1 MSIGKTVT
9 VRRASFIVIAF
20 VIAVMMLMMISTTNV
35 YAQGSENQEVNKES
49 EDSKDNK
56 SIIEAISNAPIA
68 ETINQVAEH
77 GDTSYYTLMLD
88 GRQVAAFEKERDAKA
103 VIEIIEDHFAQ
114 TDIEGAVV
122 SMEPKLTVEKVR
134 VDSKDAYPDFDDV
147 NAIVTYLVKGDG
159 DLVHFTSEDD
169 TLWGIAEAY
178 GVDVDDVIK
187 LNPNIDPEVLTGDTR
202 VIVQK
207 AQPLVRIKIEYDELV
222 EKEIKFK
229 TVEEETED
237 LYEGEKEVY
246 QEGYDGVALATEHV
260 VLVNGEEYTRKETER
275 EVIAEAQDEI
285 ILIGTAE
292 KPEEVV
298 VEEEEE
304 AEEEYEESYAKE
316 DAAAAIS
323 SIAAV
328 TVSDGSLG
336 WPVNGT
342 VTYGFGYRSAPTYGA
357 STYHEGIDIC
367 ASYGTPIY
375 AAESGTV
382 TLSSWYGG
390 YGYAVIIDHGNGM
403 TTLYGHCSSL
413 GVSAG
418 QYVERGQVIA
428 YVGST
433 GISSANHCH
442 FEVRVGGT
450 AVNPYNYL

>member
-35 YAQGSENQEVNKES
+35 YAQGSENQEVNNES

-56 SIIEAISNAPIA
+56 TIIDAISNAPIA
-68 ETINQVAEH
+68 ETINQVAEE
-77 GDTSYYTLMLD
+77 GDVSYYALTLE

-122 SMEPKLTVEKVR
+122 SMEPELIVKKVR
-134 VDSKDAYPDFDDV
+134 VDSKDEYPEFDDV
-147 NAIVTYLVKGDG
+147 NAVVTYLVKGDG
-159 DLVHFTSEDD
+159 DLIHFTSDDD
-169 TLWGIAEAY
+169 TLWGIAETY
-178 GVDVDDVIK
+178 GVDVDEVIK

-207 AQPLVRIKIEYDELV
+207 AQPLVKIIIEYDELV
-222 EKEIKFK
+222 EKKIKFK

-237 LYEGEKEVY
+237 LYEGDTEVY
-246 QEGYDGVALATEHV
+246 QEGYNGLALATEHV
-260 VLVNGEEYTRKETER
+260 VLVNGEEYTRKETDR
-275 EVIAEAQDEI
+275 EILEEAQDEI
-285 ILIGTAE
+285 ILVGTAE

-298 VEEEEE
+298 VEEYEETY
-304 AEEEYEESYAKE
+304 EESEESYAKE
-316 DAAAAIS
+316 DAAAAIA

-328 TVSDGSLG
+328 PVSDGSLA
-336 WPVNGT
+336 WPVSGT
-342 VTYGFGYRSAPTYGA
+342 VTYGFGYRSAPAYGA

-367 ASYGTPIY
+367 APYGTPIY
-375 AAESGTV
+375 AAESGKV
-382 TLSSWYGG
+382 TLSSWYSG

-413 GVSAG
+413 AVSAG

-442 FEVRVGGT
+442 FEVRVGGS